1 MRVIATYEA
10 DGGPEQLYGAL
21 AETGAQRY
29 VGAQPTGITQ
39 RGAARRQ
46 RRAFSD
52 ADLAAFFSNTAT
64 LLGSGVPLIRAL
76 EALVV
81 DETFQKAAP
90 TLNALVQ
97 DIRSG
102 SSLSTALSR
111 HPDCFS
117 PMIISLIRAGETGS
131 VLVSSLER
139 VAENVEKR
147 RETRAQIRKALTY
160 PTIVTVLGTV
170 AVAFLMIFVVPVFEE
185 TYSKAGMPLPAITRA
200 LTAASGVVVR
210 TWWVVLGMAIAA
222 GLLYRNLRTLP
233 SLRAARDRWLLRV
246 PLLGPMIRSVIVGQF
261 VEAFGNLLI
270 TGVSVKE
277 SLALTEQV
285 VQHSAYVEM
294 VRALRQAVARGE
306 GLAPTL
312 ARYRPLFPPLLT
324 QMMSLGEKSGDLGKM
339 ATQIGRYID
348 KDLKRKVERMSS
360 LVEPLVTVALA
371 SAIGTIAMAIYLPIF
386 DMFKHMK

>member
-10 DGGPEQLYGAL
+10 DAGPPQWSGNR
-21 AETGAQRY
+21 AEAGSQRY
-29 VGAQPTGITQ
+29 VGGQPAEIAH
-39 RGAARRQ
+39 RSAARKS

-52 ADLAAFFSNTAT
+52 ADLAAFFSNMAT
-64 LLGSGVPLIRAL
+64 LLGSGVPLIKAL

-81 DETFQKAAP
+81 DETFEKAAP
-90 TLNALVQ
+90 TLKALVQ

-117 PMIISLIRAGETGS
+117 PMMISLMRAGETGS

-139 VAENVEKR
+139 VAENIEKR

-160 PTIVTVLGTV
+160 PTIVTVLGTA
-170 AVAFLMIFVVPVFEE
+170 AVAFLMIFVVPVFQE
-185 TYSKAGMPLPAITRA
+185 TYSKAGMPLPAITRVLIA
-200 LTAASGVVVR
+200 VSGVVVK
-210 TWWVVLGMAIAA
+210 TWWILLGMAIAA
-222 GLLYRNLRTLP
+222 GLLYRNLRAMPT
-233 SLRAARDRWLLRV
+233 LRAARDRWLLRV
-246 PLLGPMIRSVIVGQF
+246 PLLGPLIRSVIVGQF
-261 VEAFGNLLI
+261 VEAFGSLLI

-277 SLALTEQV
+277 SLALSEQV
-285 VQHSAYVEM
+285 VQHREYVGM
-294 VRALRQAVARGE
+294 IRAMRQAVARGE

-339 ATQIGRYID
+339 AIQISRYID
-348 KDLKRKVERMSS
+348 KDLKRKVERMSA
-360 LVEPLVTVALA
+360 LVEPLVTIGLA

-386 DMFKHMK
+386 DMFKHIK